1 MDFYTNVVQWG
12 NFLLVRGVDKNQR
25 VNFRLKYKPT
35 LFVPV
40 MKQTDWKTL
49 DGKSV
54 TPYQFDCIK
63 DAKDFLLKYESQ
75 AHLVHGLNRFAYTY
89 ISDTF
94 PQKVNWNIDKILI
107 MTIDI
112 EVQCENGFPNPESAI
127 EPLLSITVKNQQS
140 KKIIVWGIQPY
151 KNTRE
156 DVTYIRC
163 PNEHDLI
170 MEFMSFW
177 TKNYPD
183 VITGWNTDFFD
194 IPYLANRIKQVCGE
208 DKMRELSPWKNVSS
222 KQIYSMGRNH
232 LMYDIMGVSQYDYLQ
247 LYQKFTYT
255 RQESY
260 KLDYI
265 ASVELGEKKDEN
277 PYETFREWYENDF
290 QSFIDYNIQDVEI
303 VDKLEDKMGL
313 IDLALTMAYEGK
325 VNYSDVFGQVKYWDI
340 LIYNFL
346 RKRKIVIPQKN
357 HIVKTN
363 NMRVHM

>member
-12 NFLLVRGVDKNQR
+12 NFLLVRGVDNNQR

-75 AHLVHGLNRFAYTY
+75 PHLVHGLNRFAYTY

-194 IPYLANRIKQVCGE
+194 MPYV
-208 DKMRELSPWKNVSS
+208 
-222 KQIYSMGRNH
+222 
-232 LMYDIMGVSQYDYLQ
+232 
-247 LYQKFTYT
+247 
-255 RQESY
+255 
-260 KLDYI
+260 
-265 ASVELGEKKDEN
+265 ASDA
-277 PYETFREWYENDF
+277 
-290 QSFIDYNIQDVEI
+290 
-303 VDKLEDKMGL
+303 
-313 IDLALTMAYEGK
+313 AL
-325 VNYSDVFGQVKYWDI
+325 
-340 LIYNFL
+340 
-346 RKRKIVIPQKN
+346 
-357 HIVKTN
+357 
-363 NMRVHM
+363 

>member
-75 AHLVHGLNRFAYTY
+75 PHLVHGLNRFAYTY

-140 KKIIVWGIQPY
+140 KKIGGTLVDLTTANLMTQVWN
-151 KNTRE
+151 KVN
-156 DVTYIRC
+156 D
-163 PNEHDLI
+163 
-170 MEFMSFW
+170 
-177 TKNYPD
+177 
-183 VITGWNTDFFD
+183 
-194 IPYLANRIKQVCGE
+194 
-208 DKMRELSPWKNVSS
+208 SS
-222 KQIYSMGRNH
+222 KEKMNKMNAKQLTNLILR
-232 LMYDIMGVSQYDYLQ
+232 IWKGVG
-247 LYQKFTYT
+247 T
-255 RQESY
+255 
-260 KLDYI
+260 
-265 ASVELGEKKDEN
+265 
-277 PYETFREWYENDF
+277 P
-290 QSFIDYNIQDVEI
+290 
-303 VDKLEDKMGL
+303 
-313 IDLALTMAYEGK
+313 
-325 VNYSDVFGQVKYWDI
+325 
-340 LIYNFL
+340 
-346 RKRKIVIPQKN
+346 
-357 HIVKTN
+357 
-363 NMRVHM
+363 RV